1 MINLSENQVKILKT
15 IKEKVDTQGYPPS
28 VREICYTTG
37 IKSTSTVHWNMN
49 KLEDR
54 GFIKRDHTKP
64 RAIEILNYIEE
75 HNEVKLDKGM
85 IELPVIEFFN
95 NGLQLEENI
104 IENIKLPSGFV
115 TGKDNFIFKAKDNK
129 MIEVGVL
136 KNDCVIIDRNTEI
149 SNGKIVLG
157 LIGNDEITLGR
168 YFKNEDSI
176 RLEFEN
182 CFSNPLLIENDK
194 FNIIGQVKGYFR
206 IIK

>member
-28 VREICYTTG
+28 VREICCITG

-49 KLEDR
+49 KLEEL
-54 GFIKRDHTKP
+54 GFIKKDPTKP

-75 HNEVKLDKGM
+75 NKDRIDKE
-85 IELPVIEFFN
+85 IIKLPVIEFLN
-95 NGLQLEENI
+95 NGLGFEENI
-104 IENIKLPSGFV
+104 IENIKLPYELV
-115 TGKDNFIFKAKDNK
+115 IGKDNFIFKSKDNK

-136 KNDCVIIDRNTEI
+136 KNDYIIIDRNNEVA
-149 SNGKIVLG
+149 NGKIVLG
-157 LIGNDEITLGR
+157 VIENDGITLGR
-168 YFKNEDSI
+168 YFKDKDSV

-182 CFSNPLLIENDK
+182 CFCDPLIIEKNK
-194 FNIIGQVKGYFR
+194 FNIIGQVRGHFR